1 MKRLLNYLII
11 FIFLIFSSSALA
23 RPGDGPIGGG
33 DRVSGY
39 SDSYQTPGLDDG
51 DWHTYAHY
59 LKFSTG
65 EFKVWYDG
73 DLIHN
78 DTIGASVFDNYMH
91 YITMGSGDASEA
103 DVFLRQFDDWE
114 VWDGMPSSNPELNSA
129 VISTNGTTLTLT
141 FSAAVTQGAGYA
153 DADWDVDASVAGD
166 NVGVTYVSG
175 DGTDTHVYTLS
186 STINDGEVVN
196 IDFNGDANSEEDGS
210 GNDLAAIVSD
220 SVTNNSIQD
229 VDVDHPLLSSA
240 ILGID
245 GVTITLIFDELVTQG
260 VGYADSD
267 WDIDASLSGDDIGL
281 TYVEGDGTKTHVYTA
296 DNKILAGETVNIDFS
311 GGADSEEEDATGN
324 ELEAISSQSV
334 ANNSMQTGTQCGASG
349 SGNSR

>member
-1 MKRLLNYLII
+1 
-11 FIFLIFSSSALA
+11 LIFSSSALA

-33 DRVSGY
+33 GGSGGT
-39 SDSYQTPGLDDG
+39 DDQTAAEVATDTTNFDTNLSATEDTVQKALDILDDG

-78 DTIGASVFDNYMH
+78 DTIGASVFDNYMY

-196 IDFNGDANSEEDGS
+196 IDFNGGCK
-210 GNDLAAIVSD
+210 L
-220 SVTNNSIQD
+220 
-229 VDVDHPLLSSA
+229 
-240 ILGID
+240 
-245 GVTITLIFDELVTQG
+245 
-260 VGYADSD
+260 
-267 WDIDASLSGDDIGL
+267 
-281 TYVEGDGTKTHVYTA
+281 
-296 DNKILAGETVNIDFS
+296 
-311 GGADSEEEDATGN
+311 
-324 ELEAISSQSV
+324 
-334 ANNSMQTGTQCGASG
+334 
-349 SGNSR
+349 